1 MKKTLLL
8 ISCLLM
14 GGIVSADQIYYIDAD
29 STTPTFM
36 QTLEEK
42 TQDAAVKT
50 GEAVKSGAIKAGKA
64 TKKGAIKAGKATK
77 KGAIKATNW
86 SAKKVRN
93 GAEKVIIKTEENPD
107 ITKSKSVQTQTVVET
122 TTVTTEKVR
131 EVDKE

>member
-1 MKKTLLL
+1 MKKILLL

-14 GGIVSADQIYYIDAD
+14 GGIVSADQIYYIDVD

-64 TKKGAIKAGKATK
+64 TKKGAIKAGEATKKGAIKAGKATQ

-86 SAKKVRN
+86 SAKKVRD
-93 GAEKVIIKTEENPD
+93 GAEKIIIKTEEPPEV
-107 ITKSKSVQTQTVVET
+107 TETVE
-122 TTVTTEKVR
+122 
-131 EVDKE
+131 